1 MALNPRVNELPVH
14 GGSQS
19 LSHVHFALS
28 ASFVVPHCL
37 QGHGDGGFQR
47 SERTG
52 GAPQE
57 LNLLKRRGLLP
68 VYLLGTLLWA
78 LGLAEWTALGMVTE
92 EDL

>member
-1 MALNPRVNELPVH
+1 MGEVKASHMCTLLFLHLLWSRIVSRVTVM
-14 GGSQS
+14 
-19 LSHVHFALS
+19 
-28 ASFVVPHCL
+28 VVFKGL
-37 QGHGDGGFQR
+37 KGL
-47 SERTG
+47 

-78 LGLAEWTALGMVTE
+78 LVLAEWTALGMVTE